1 MKQYREAF
9 GEKDQ
14 IENILVLPATSSY
27 SNLRS
32 VMNAY
37 ETLGYKRIILTKIDE
52 ADYVSP
58 VLELADSNSKAFSYF
73 SLGQEVPFDIV
84 SASKK
89 VFSEIVVNPDK
100 IKELRGDTVATS

>member
-1 MKQYREAF
+1 
-9 GEKDQ
+9 
-14 IENILVLPATSSY
+14 
-27 SNLRS
+27 
-32 VMNAY
+32 MNAY